1 MDSDGGVAYGVEEL
15 DFCVTEVEDDVEG
28 EFVWPLPESV
38 DEAIEAKA
46 NDMVE
51 VVAYPSRI
59 APCIDNAPATGFAM
73 EDFK

>member
-15 DFCVTEVEDDVEG
+15 DVCDTGVEDVVESK
-28 EFVWPLPESV
+28 FVWLLLESV
-38 DEAIEAKA
+38 DEAIEAEA
-46 NDMVE
+46 NDVAE

-59 APCIDNAPATGFAM
+59 APWIGKAPATGFAM